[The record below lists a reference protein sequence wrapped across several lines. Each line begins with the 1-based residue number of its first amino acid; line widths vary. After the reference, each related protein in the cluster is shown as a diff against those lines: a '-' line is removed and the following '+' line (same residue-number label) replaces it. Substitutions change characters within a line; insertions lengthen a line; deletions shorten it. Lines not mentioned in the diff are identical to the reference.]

1 MTYQEKD
8 LQYVL
13 HTYKRNPIC
22 FERGKG
28 AVLYAGDADYI
39 DFMAGIAVCSVGH
52 GNAKLA
58 EALYDQALKLIHVSN
73 LYGIPNQAELA
84 ERIVRLSGLDAR
96 VFFCNSG
103 AEANE
108 AAIKIARKNGEA
120 QKRFKIITL
129 RQSFH
134 GRTIATLKAT
144 GQEKMHTHFAPYP
157 DGFVHADNLAHV
169 QQLLDDQTAAV
180 LLELIKGE
188 GGIECLD
195 KSGMHALAKTL
206 KEHGILLMVDEVQSG
221 IYRSGEFLAS
231 NLYGL
236 QPDVVTLAKGLAG
249 GVPIGAVLTTQKDI
263 FAPGEHGSTFGGNPL
278 ATRAA
283 LCVLGLLQDEHD
295 SKRLA
300 QRIELFW
307 QNLAQMCAKFPQL
320 FARSVGIGLM
330 CGLQCVREE
339 QQARVIDKSFAHRV
353 LVLRSGA
360 DVVRFVPPLTISEGE
375 IREGFARFSAAC
387 AEIVAES

>member
-1 MTYQEKD
+1 M
-8 LQYVL
+8 
-13 HTYKRNPIC
+13 
-22 FERGKG
+22 
-28 AVLYAGDADYI
+28 
-39 DFMAGIAVCSVGH
+39 
-52 GNAKLA
+52 
-58 EALYDQALKLIHVSN
+58 
-73 LYGIPNQAELA
+73 
-84 ERIVRLSGLDAR
+84 
-96 VFFCNSG
+96 
-103 AEANE
+103 
-108 AAIKIARKNGEA
+108 
-120 QKRFKIITL
+120 
-129 RQSFH
+129 
-134 GRTIATLKAT
+134 
-144 GQEKMHTHFAPYP
+144 
-157 DGFVHADNLAHV
+157 
-169 QQLLDDQTAAV
+169 
-180 LLELIKGE
+180 
-188 GGIECLD
+188 
-195 KSGMHALAKTL
+195 
-206 KEHGILLMVDEVQSG
+206 
-221 IYRSGEFLAS
+221 
-231 NLYGL
+231 